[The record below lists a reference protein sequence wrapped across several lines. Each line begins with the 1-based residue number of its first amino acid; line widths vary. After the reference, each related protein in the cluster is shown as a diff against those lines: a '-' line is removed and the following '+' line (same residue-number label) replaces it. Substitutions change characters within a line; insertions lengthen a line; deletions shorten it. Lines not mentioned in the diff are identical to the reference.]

1 VKWLPRILGA
11 LGAVLLA
18 LVLGAFAI
26 GFHPSWGAGAILHPA
41 RRPVGAPPA
50 LTKRDV
56 VVQSGDVTLRGW
68 FFPASSASRGITVV
82 YLHGSADNRDS
93 GNWIAERLVPK
104 GYDVLAYDGRAHGES
119 TGDACTYG
127 VLEKHDLRRV
137 LDQLGIKRVLL
148 IGASLGAAVALQAAP
163 DDPRVIGVVAA
174 STFSDLEAIARGRAP
189 LTMHE
194 AQIREAF
201 DLAGKQAAF
210 RVSDASPLRA
220 ASRITVPVLIVHGAA
235 DRETSPEHSRRVY
248 AALSG
253 PKTLRIVEGAG
264 HNGGLSIIWPEV
276 DRWIDEVLVHPGAE
290 RPHATA
296 H

>member
-1 VKWLPRILGA
+1 VKWLRRILGA
-11 LGAVLLA
+11 LGTVLLA
-18 LVLGAFAI
+18 LVLAAFAI
-26 GFHPSWGAGAILHPA
+26 GFPPSWGAGALLHPA

-68 FFPASSASRGITVV
+68 LFPSSGVSRGTTVV

-127 VLEKHDLRRV
+127 VLEKQDLRRA
-137 LDQLGIKRVLL
+137 LDQLGIQRFLL
-148 IGASLGAAVALQAAP
+148 VGASLGAAVALQAAP

-174 STFSDLEAIARGRAP
+174 STFSDLETIARDRAP
-189 LTMHE
+189 PTMRE

-210 RVSDASPLRA
+210 RVADASPLRA
-220 ASRITVPVLIVHGAA
+220 ASRITVPVLIVHGAD

-253 PKTLRIVEGAG
+253 PKTLRVVENAG
-264 HNGGLSIIWPEV
+264 HNGVLSIIWPEV
-276 DRWIDEVLVHPGAE
+276 ERWIDDVSARPGTEPLLVAP
-290 RPHATA
+290 R
-296 H
+296 